1 MSGVSNDG
9 SSSSIAHPIVTTHV
23 WSIIKTTTLLVT
35 IETSFLHPK
44 HIIIPKPTN
53 LAYKR
58 EKDISMII
66 SFVKEKFLSNFSIEI

>member
-9 SSSSIAHPIVTTHV
+9 SSSLIAHQIVTTPV
-23 WSIIKTTTLLVT
+23 WSTIKPTTLVVT

-58 EKDISMII
+58 EKAMSMII
-66 SFVKEKFLSNFSIEI
+66 SFVKDKFYFFFY